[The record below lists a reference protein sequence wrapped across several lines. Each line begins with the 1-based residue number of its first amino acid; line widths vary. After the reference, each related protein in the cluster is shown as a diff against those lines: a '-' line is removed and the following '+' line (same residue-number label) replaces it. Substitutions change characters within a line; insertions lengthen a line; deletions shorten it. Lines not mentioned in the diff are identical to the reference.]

1 MYNVSQKELE
11 HIDVIL
17 KEDLLSIGVHCA
29 IVIDVAGNTIAQLD
43 DGHCTFD
50 VMSFAALAAGNFA
63 AVDAMAKL
71 VGEQQFSLHFHRGEK
86 ESIHFSKVNED
97 ILLICIFGQD
107 VSLGFLRL
115 KTTEVINK
123 IKSIWER

>member
-1 MYNVSQKELE
+1 MYDVSQEQLE
-11 HIDVIL
+11 DIDAIL
-17 KEDLLSIGVHCA
+17 KGDLLSIGVHCT
-29 IVIDVAGNTIAQLD
+29 IIIDVAGNTIAQID

-50 VMSFAALAAGNFA
+50 VAAFAALAAGNFA

-71 VGEQQFSLHFHRGEK
+71 VGEEQFSLHFHRGES

-115 KTTEVINK
+115 KTAEVIDK
-123 IKSIWER
+123 IKSIWDK

>member
-1 MYNVSQKELE
+1 LE
-11 HIDVIL
+11 TIDVVL

-29 IVIDVAGNTIAQLD
+29 IIIDVAGNTIAQLD
-43 DGHCTFD
+43 NGRCSFD
-50 VMSFAALAAGNFA
+50 VVSFAALAAGNFA

-71 VGEQQFSLHFHRGEK
+71 VGEQQFSLHFHRGEN

-115 KTTEVINK
+115 KTTEVIDK
-123 IKSIWER
+123 IRLIWGR